1 MHPHSALDPS
11 FLGSFKRLFAHSGGG
26 GAQGCYLDIDMTRR
40 VDWYAYAYAAQR
52 SSSPPGRAFLD
63 QPATSPPTCELSVL
77 VPELRALVLQAIAS
91 SASVE
96 SRATTLGS
104 EICSEEPGGGERE
117 REREEAGRKDE
128 SGGQTRR
135 TGTGARTGAGTGSR
149 GNVDKDIWTLHI
161 RQTRFVTVR
170 DVLAA
175 LDRFLYAEVPAS
187 YWPEDPR
194 LQERIECAHRL
205 RVKHLAR
212 THGRSARAGARMS
225 MSIMH
230 GKGGAGFGVGGGGHL
245 APLCFMQ
252 VVECAEVDAHGRMV
266 KRDRKVAPRIDWLG
280 GKFFFAGLK
289 KSREAEVDFVLNME
303 APWARRRRSLT

>member
-11 FLGSFKRLFAHSGGG
+11 FLGSFKRLFSHSG
-26 GAQGCYLDIDMTRR
+26 AAGCYLDIDMTRR
-40 VDWYAYAYAAQR
+40 VDWYAAQR
-52 SSSPPGRAFLD
+52 SSPSGARAFLD
-63 QPATSPPTCELSVL
+63 QPATSPPACELSIL
-77 VPELRALVLQAIAS
+77 APELRALVLQAIAS
-91 SASVE
+91 SQVE

-104 EICSEEPGGGERE
+104 ETCSEEPGGEGT
-117 REREEAGRKDE
+117 E
-128 SGGQTRR
+128 SGAGAGARGT
-135 TGTGARTGAGTGSR
+135 TGGTGAAGAAGS
-149 GNVDKDIWTLHI
+149 GFVDKDIWTLHV
-161 RQTRFVTVR
+161 RQTRVITVR

-230 GKGGAGFGVGGGGHL
+230 GKGGGGAGIGGAHL

-289 KSREAEVDFVLNME
+289 KSRDGREAEADFVLNME

>member
-11 FLGSFKRLFAHSGGG
+11 FLGSFKRLFSHSGAG
-26 GAQGCYLDIDMTRR
+26 GCYLDIDMTRR
-40 VDWYAYAYAAQR
+40 VDWYAYAAQR
-52 SSSPPGRAFLD
+52 SSSSSSSPPGRAFLD

-77 VPELRALVLQAIAS
+77 APELRALVLQAMAS
-91 SASVE
+91 SSE
-96 SRATTLGS
+96 LQSRATTLGS
-104 EICSEEPGGGERE
+104 ETCSEE
-117 REREEAGRKDE
+117 EREESGRKE
-128 SGGQTRR
+128 EPRTGSGGQTG
-135 TGTGARTGAGTGSR
+135 GTGGY
-149 GNVDKDIWTLHI
+149 VDKDIWTLHI
-161 RQTRFVTVR
+161 RQTRLVTVR

-230 GKGGAGFGVGGGGHL
+230 GKGGAGAGGGGGAGGGHL

-289 KSREAEVDFVLNME
+289 KSRDGREAEADIVLNME

>member
-11 FLGSFKRLFAHSGGG
+11 FLGSFKRLFSHSG
-26 GAQGCYLDIDMTRR
+26 AASGCYLDIDMTRR
-40 VDWYAYAYAAQR
+40 VDWYAAQR
-52 SSSPPGRAFLD
+52 SSISSSSPSGRAFLD
-63 QPATSPPTCELSVL
+63 QPATSPPTCELSIL
-77 VPELRALVLQAIAS
+77 APELRALVLQAIAS
-91 SASVE
+91 SRIE

-104 EICSEEPGGGERE
+104 ETCSEGHGGEGAESGAGR
-117 REREEAGRKDE
+117 REEPRAD
-128 SGGQTRR
+128 SGGAG
-135 TGTGARTGAGTGSR
+135 GTG
-149 GNVDKDIWTLHI
+149 GNIDKDIWTLHI
-161 RQTRFVTVR
+161 RQTRLITVR

-175 LDRFLYAEVPAS
+175 LDRFLYAEVPVS

-230 GKGGAGFGVGGGGHL
+230 GKGGAGIGGGHL

-289 KSREAEVDFVLNME
+289 KSRDGRDAEADFVLNME
-303 APWARRRRSLT
+303 APWARRRRSLP